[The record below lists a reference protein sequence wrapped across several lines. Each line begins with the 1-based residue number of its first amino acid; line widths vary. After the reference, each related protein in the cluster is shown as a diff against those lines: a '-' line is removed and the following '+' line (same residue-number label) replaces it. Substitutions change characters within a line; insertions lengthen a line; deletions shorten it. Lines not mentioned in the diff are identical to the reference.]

1 MRIVIWIEPKEGK
14 LILPIHYN
22 HLVQSMIYASLEVAL
37 AHWLHEK
44 GFPYRKRKF
53 KLFTF
58 SRILACKTKF
68 LRKEQKI
75 LFYSPIYLKIASVE
89 TKLLE
94 SLAAH
99 LVREPLIRLGNAE
112 CVLKSIEVEM
122 PVKYQRPILVRALSP
137 ITIHSTLKTPQGK
150 KKTYF
155 YQPFEEEFSEQ
166 IIANLRRKAAAYLGN
181 EPPPLNGGYIKPVK
195 VSKQNEAIVNFKGF
209 WIKGWTGV
217 YELNL
222 PKFYFNLAYDA
233 GLGARNSQGFGMV
246 EVVK

>member
-1 MRIVIWIEPKEGK
+1 MRIVIRLEPKEGK
-14 LILPIHYN
+14 LFLPVHYN

-37 AHWLHEK
+37 ARWFHEE
-44 GFPYRKRKF
+44 GFLYRKRKF

-58 SRILACKTKF
+58 SRVLARKTEF
-68 LRKEQKI
+68 LKEERKL
-75 LFYSPIYLKIASVE
+75 LFHPPIYLKIASVE

-94 SLAAH
+94 SLATH
-99 LVREPLIRLGNAE
+99 LVKEPLVRLGSTE
-112 CVLKSIEVEM
+112 CVLKSVEVEM
-122 PVKYQRPILVRALSP
+122 PVKAKGPVLVRTLSP
-137 ITIHSTLKTPQGK
+137 ITIHSTLETPKGK

-166 IIANLRRKAAAYLGN
+166 IMANLRRKAAAYLGN
-181 EPPPLNGGYIKPVK
+181 EPPPLNGGYIKPVR
-195 VSKQNEAIVNFKGF
+195 VSKKNEAIVNFKGF

-222 PKFYFNLAYDA
+222 PAFYFNLAYDA

-246 EVVK
+246 EVVE